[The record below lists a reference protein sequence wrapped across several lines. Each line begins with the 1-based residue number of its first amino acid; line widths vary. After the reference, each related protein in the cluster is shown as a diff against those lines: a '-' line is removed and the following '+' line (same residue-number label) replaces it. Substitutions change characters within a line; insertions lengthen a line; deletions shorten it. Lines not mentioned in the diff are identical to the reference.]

1 MIKLCFLYFVWK
13 SVEVRYWISLI
24 SRTEKDS
31 NRVSWKLIRI
41 PQTYNWIIFFRWPL
55 STATLKRPTTAP
67 IRSYFEGSEDGSTR
81 KHPTPYIWYIYV
93 SGPAELRDRGAEGP
107 GTEGS
112 GAEGPRGLQYFC
124 TKAPHHRSDPIPLR
138 RFRGRFNAKASHM
151 HMVQLPEQVCSY
163 LVGRMAADAILHAH

>member
-24 SRTEKDS
+24 SRTEKNS

-41 PQTYNWIIFFRWPL
+41 PQTYNWIIFFRCPL

-93 SGPAELRDRGAEGP
+93 SGPAELRDRGAEGLTLFLYKSASP
-107 GTEGS
+107 
-112 GAEGPRGLQYFC
+112 PL
-124 TKAPHHRSDPIPLR
+124 RSDPTSKVQRTVQRESIP
-138 RFRGRFNAKASHM
+138 
-151 HMVQLPEQVCSY
+151 
-163 LVGRMAADAILHAH
+163 HAYVATPGTSLFLSCRP